1 MERQSRSNLIKLLFA
16 DDESVVSS
24 TISEDPVY
32 QNQIQ
37 SQDDEHGSQASD
49 IIEDDIVH
57 NEESEAVQKTQS
69 KKRKRRINEVYEHQ
83 SIIGD
88 EMPTDSPKSTR
99 RSSRSRKKVDAF
111 ISSDINTR
119 KSNHKAQVDVSDNRG
134 DSIVPKR
141 KRRSDDT
148 REKIIKSPVSNE
160 YTCLY
165 YAMYNS
171 LRTEKHR
178 MAFSKGNLQHP
189 SKAFV
194 DFMINEHTSPEVIER
209 IKGEGYTADDMR
221 KYLFHL
227 KDNGWIK
234 EFQWQKQKKWS
245 LSIFFCSGS
254 VTPQNHILFANSL
267 TSNMKE
273 RAKERMD
280 KVKKNYK
287 KNAKKYKAEGKR
299 LCDLQHEEFLK
310 FYEVFQKETE
320 EEEFHPHGGA
330 LQRDDKGKT
339 YYFDSGK
346 EYVMCEPTIEQ
357 LYFLLTQLYKSM
369 RFQIVCDGEDANFVV
384 RKGRKR
390 VRKNKISI
398 EESSP

>member
-1 MERQSRSNLIKLLFA
+1 MERNARSNLIKLLFA

-37 SQDDEHGSQASD
+37 SQDDEHGSQAID

-69 KKRKRRINEVYEHQ
+69 KKRKRRINEDYEHQ

-194 DFMINEHTSPEVIER
+194 DFMINEHTSPELIKR
-209 IKGEGYTADDMR
+209 ILEEGYTA
-221 KYLFHL
+221 
-227 KDNGWIK
+227 
-234 EFQWQKQKKWS
+234 
-245 LSIFFCSGS
+245 
-254 VTPQNHILFANSL
+254 
-267 TSNMKE
+267 
-273 RAKERMD
+273 
-280 KVKKNYK
+280 
-287 KNAKKYKAEGKR
+287 
-299 LCDLQHEEFLK
+299 
-310 FYEVFQKETE
+310 
-320 EEEFHPHGGA
+320 
-330 LQRDDKGKT
+330 
-339 YYFDSGK
+339 
-346 EYVMCEPTIEQ
+346 
-357 LYFLLTQLYKSM
+357 LLTVSSM
-369 RFQIVCDGEDANFVV
+369 
-384 RKGRKR
+384 
-390 VRKNKISI
+390 
-398 EESSP
+398 

>member
-24 TISEDPVY
+24 TISEDPAY

-37 SQDDEHGSQASD
+37 SQDDQHGSQAID

-57 NEESEAVQKTQS
+57 NEESEAVAKTQS
-69 KKRKRRINEVYEHQ
+69 KKGKRRINEVYEHQ

-88 EMPTDSPKSTR
+88 EMLTDSPKSSR
-99 RSSRSRKKVDAF
+99 RSSRSRKNVDAF
-111 ISSDINTR
+111 ILSDINTQ

-194 DFMINEHTSPEVIER
+194 DFMKNEHTSPKVIER
-209 IKGEGYTADDMR
+209 IEEEGYTADDMF

-245 LSIFFCSGS
+245 LSNFFCSGF
-254 VTPQNHILFANSL
+254 VTPNHILFANSL

-273 RAKERMD
+273 KASLRMK
-280 KVKKNYK
+280 KVKKHYE
-287 KNAKKYKAEGKR
+287 KNKNKNKAEGKR
-299 LCDLQHEEFLK
+299 LCDLQHIEFLK
-310 FYEVFQKETE
+310 FYDVFQKETD

-346 EYVMCEPTIEQ
+346 KYVMCEPTIEQ